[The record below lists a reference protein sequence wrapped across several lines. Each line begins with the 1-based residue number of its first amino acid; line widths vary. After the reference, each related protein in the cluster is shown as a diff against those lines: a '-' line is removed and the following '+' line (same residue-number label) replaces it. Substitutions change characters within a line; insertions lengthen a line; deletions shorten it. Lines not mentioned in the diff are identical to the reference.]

1 MTTGYPVRLPACS
14 DILAIDGSIAT
25 MRTMTVLSQDTNPPP
40 IRFLFR
46 LPSLT
51 LQLLWRFW
59 PQLMALWLLGLIG
72 NSLLN
77 ELAVMI
83 GRLNAFAGLSTLALV
98 VLLKLV
104 IIVALFETV
113 RPGLPSLDAA
123 SRAAAARPEID
134 ATAGSVAPS
143 FTSILAL
150 TLVPFFAYYAAWGF
164 LGDTVRD
171 YSRLSLDLML
181 FGEDYNP
188 LKFGS
193 SAWLLVSV
201 AVAWVVRRFA
211 KFMHTRSK
219 APIWA
224 VIIVV
229 CEANWAFIGLFV
241 ISTWQGDIRS
251 WIAKLPETVG
261 HFFGFLNPV
270 GNAAAATL
278 FPPTAEDASLSL
290 SRQMRGLFLYALYPV
305 VWLTLAALVYGYDIN
320 GERPLTEG
328 RLARAVSRW
337 QSLPKAIRDFVSHFI
352 AGTAKR
358 YRALAEGVGLTLGS
372 GLGLLLAVILLYR
385 LLDWGAAWAWYGTSR
400 LIGVHDLPLWHM
412 LAQAISLFLGSPSA
426 PGDGVLVMPIKI
438 CLLAAALEI
447 GFAQGRQ
454 WRRGVD

>member
-1 MTTGYPVRLPACS
+1 MAT
-14 DILAIDGSIAT
+14 DGSIAT
-25 MRTMTVLSQDTNPPP
+25 MRVMTVLSPDTRPPL
-40 IRFLFR
+40 RLSFR

-51 LQLLWRFW
+51 LRLLWRFW

-83 GRLNAFAGLSTLALV
+83 GRLNALAGLSTLALV

-113 RPGLPSLDAA
+113 RPGLASLDAA
-123 SRAAAARPEID
+123 SRAAAASPETD
-134 ATAGSVAPS
+134 TGDGAATPS

-164 LGDTVRD
+164 LGDTVRE
-171 YSRLSLDLML
+171 YSRLSLDLMP

-201 AVAWVVRRFA
+201 AIAWAVRRFA
-211 KFMHTRSK
+211 KFMHSRSK
-219 APIWA
+219 APVWA

-241 ISTWQGDIRS
+241 ISTWEGDIRS
-251 WIAKLPETVG
+251 RVAKLPETIG

-270 GNAAAATL
+270 GDAAAATI
-278 FPPTAEDASLSL
+278 FPPTAEDASLSF

-328 RLARAVSRW
+328 RLARTVSRW
-337 QSLPKAIRDFVSHFI
+337 RSLPKAIRDFISHFI

-372 GLGLLLAVILLYR
+372 GLGLMLSVILLYR
-385 LLDWGAAWAWYGTSR
+385 LLDWSSAWAWYGLSR
-400 LIGVHDLPLWHM
+400 LIGPHDLPLWQM
-412 LAQAISLFLGSPSA
+412 IAQAISLVFGSPSA
-426 PGDGVLVMPIKI
+426 PGDGVLIMPIKI

-447 GFAQGRQ
+447 GFAQGRE
-454 WRRGVD
+454 WRRGGS

>member
-1 MTTGYPVRLPACS
+1 MTA
-14 DILAIDGSIAT
+14 
-25 MRTMTVLSQDTNPPP
+25 LSHASPL
-40 IRFLFR
+40 IRPLFR

-72 NSLLN
+72 NALLN

-83 GRLNAFAGLSTLALV
+83 GRLNALAGLSTLALV

-104 IIVALFETV
+104 IIVGLFETV
-113 RPGLPSLDAA
+113 RPGLPALDAA
-123 SRAAAARPEID
+123 SRAAAARPE
-134 ATAGSVAPS
+134 AETGETVTKPG

-164 LGDTVRD
+164 LGDTVRE

-181 FGEDYNP
+181 AGEEYAP

-193 SAWLLVSV
+193 SAWLLISV
-201 AVAWVVRRFA
+201 AVAWAVRRFA

-219 APIWA
+219 GPIWA
-224 VIIVV
+224 IVIVV
-229 CEANWAFIGLFV
+229 CEANWAFIGLYV
-241 ISTWQGDIRS
+241 VSTWEGDIRS
-251 WIAKLPETVG
+251 WVARLPETVG
-261 HFFGFLNPV
+261 HFLGFLNPV
-270 GNAAAATL
+270 GDAAAATA
-278 FPPTAEDASLSL
+278 FPPTAEAASISLSK
-290 SRQMRGLFLYALYPV
+290 QMRGLFLYALYPV

-328 RLARAVSRW
+328 RMARAVSRW
-337 QSLPKAIRDFVSHFI
+337 EALPKAIRDFISHFI

-358 YRALAEGVGLTLGS
+358 YRALAEGVGLTLNS
-372 GLGLLLAVILLYR
+372 GVGLTLSVILLYR
-385 LLDWGAAWAWYGTSR
+385 VLDWGAAWAWYGISR
-400 LIGVHDLPLWHM
+400 LIGPYDLPLWQM
-412 LAQAISLFLGSPSA
+412 IAQAITLFFGTPSS
-426 PGDGVLVMPIKI
+426 PGDGVLIMPIKI

-454 WRRGVD
+454 WRRSGNGTTEPDDFNSSRPQASNRAGIN

>member
-1 MTTGYPVRLPACS
+1 
-14 DILAIDGSIAT
+14 
-25 MRTMTVLSQDTNPPP
+25 MTVLSPDTRPPL
-40 IRFLFR
+40 RLSFR

-51 LQLLWRFW
+51 LRLLWRFW

-83 GRLNAFAGLSTLALV
+83 GRLNALAGLSTLALV

-113 RPGLPSLDAA
+113 RPGLASLDAA
-123 SRAAAARPEID
+123 SRAAAASPETD
-134 ATAGSVAPS
+134 TGDGAATPS

-164 LGDTVRD
+164 LGDTVRE
-171 YSRLSLDLML
+171 YSRLSLDLMP

-201 AVAWVVRRFA
+201 AIAWAVRRFA
-211 KFMHTRSK
+211 KFMHSRSK
-219 APIWA
+219 APVWA

-241 ISTWQGDIRS
+241 ISTWEGDIRS
-251 WIAKLPETVG
+251 RVAKLPETIG

-270 GNAAAATL
+270 GDAAAATI
-278 FPPTAEDASLSL
+278 FPPTAEDASLSF

-328 RLARAVSRW
+328 RLARTVSRW
-337 QSLPKAIRDFVSHFI
+337 RSLPKAIRDFISHFI

-372 GLGLLLAVILLYR
+372 GLGLMLSVILLYR
-385 LLDWGAAWAWYGTSR
+385 LLDWSSAWAWYGLSR
-400 LIGVHDLPLWHM
+400 LIGPHDLPLWQM
-412 LAQAISLFLGSPSA
+412 IAQAISLVFGSPSA
-426 PGDGVLVMPIKI
+426 PGDGVLIMPIKI

-447 GFAQGRQ
+447 GFAQGRE
-454 WRRGVD
+454 WRRGGS

>member
-1 MTTGYPVRLPACS
+1 MVEDG
-14 DILAIDGSIAT
+14 LAIDGSIAT
-25 MRTMTVLSQDTNPPP
+25 VRFMTAFSQDTSQP
-40 IRFLFR
+40 IRLLFR
-46 LPSLT
+46 LPLLT
-51 LQLLWRFW
+51 LRLLWRFW
-59 PQLMALWLLGLIG
+59 PQLMVLWLLGLIG

-77 ELAVMI
+77 EFAVMI
-83 GRLNAFAGLSTLALV
+83 GRLNALAGLSTLALV

-113 RPGLPSLDAA
+113 RPGLPALDAA
-123 SRAAAARPEID
+123 SRVAAARPD
-134 ATAGSVAPS
+134 SDGGDSPAMPG
-143 FTSILAL
+143 FTSLLAL

-164 LGDTVRD
+164 LGDTVRE
-171 YSRLSLDLML
+171 YSRLSIDLTM

-201 AVAWVVRRFA
+201 AVAWAVRRFA
-211 KFMHTRSK
+211 KFMHKRSK

-224 VIIVV
+224 IIIVV
-229 CEANWAFIGLFV
+229 CEANWAFIGLYV
-241 ISTWQGDIRS
+241 ISTWEGDIRS
-251 WIAKLPETVG
+251 WVANLPETIG
-261 HFFGFLNPV
+261 HFLGLLNPV
-270 GNAAAATL
+270 GDAAAATV
-278 FPPTAEDASLSL
+278 FPPTAEAASISF

-328 RLARAVSRW
+328 RLTRAVSRW
-337 QSLPKAIRDFVSHFI
+337 EALPKAIRDFISHFI

-358 YRALAEGVGLTLGS
+358 YRALAEGVGLTLSS
-372 GLGLLLAVILLYR
+372 GIGLTLGVIVLYR
-385 LLDWGAAWAWYGTSR
+385 MLDWSSAWAWYGVSR
-400 LIGVHDLPLWHM
+400 FIGPHDLPLWQM
-412 LAQAISLFLGSPSA
+412 IAQAITLFFGSPSS

-454 WRRGVD
+454 WRRSGD

>member
-1 MTTGYPVRLPACS
+1 MTA
-14 DILAIDGSIAT
+14 
-25 MRTMTVLSQDTNPPP
+25 LSQDTSPQ
-40 IRFLFR
+40 IRLLFR
-46 LPSLT
+46 LPLLT
-51 LQLLWRFW
+51 LQLLRRFW

-72 NSLLN
+72 NSLLD

-83 GRLNAFAGLSTLALV
+83 GRLNALAGLSTLALV
-98 VLLKLV
+98 VLFKLV

-113 RPGLPSLDAA
+113 RPGLPALDAA
-123 SRAAAARPEID
+123 SHNAAARPEAETGD
-134 ATAGSVAPS
+134 NAVTPG

-164 LGDTVRD
+164 LGDTVRE

-181 FGEDYNP
+181 FGEGYNP

-201 AVAWVVRRFA
+201 GIAWVVRRFA
-211 KFMHTRSK
+211 RSMHQRSK

-224 VIIVV
+224 IVIVI

-251 WIAKLPETVG
+251 WVAKFPEMVG
-261 HFFGFLNPV
+261 HFLGFLNPV
-270 GNAAAATL
+270 GNAAAATV
-278 FPPTAEDASLSL
+278 FPPTAEAASFSLSK
-290 SRQMRGLFLYALYPV
+290 QIRGLFFYALYPV

-320 GERPLTEG
+320 GERPLAEG
-328 RLARAVSRW
+328 RMARAVSRW
-337 QSLPKAIRDFVSHFI
+337 EALPKAARDFISHFI

-358 YRALAEGVGLTLGS
+358 YRALAEGVGLTLSS
-372 GLGLLLAVILLYR
+372 GLGLMLGVILIYR
-385 LLDWGAAWAWYGTSR
+385 VLDWGSAWAWYGISR
-400 LIGVHDLPLWHM
+400 SIGPHDLPLWQM
-412 LAQAISLFLGSPSA
+412 IAQVISLFFGSPSS
-426 PGDGVLVMPIKI
+426 PGDGVLIMPIKV

-454 WRRGVD
+454 WRRSGN

>member
-1 MTTGYPVRLPACS
+1 MTA
-14 DILAIDGSIAT
+14 
-25 MRTMTVLSQDTNPPP
+25 LSHASPL
-40 IRFLFR
+40 IRPLFR

-72 NSLLN
+72 NALLN

-83 GRLNAFAGLSTLALV
+83 GRLNALAGLSTLALV

-104 IIVALFETV
+104 IIVGLFETV
-113 RPGLPSLDAA
+113 RPGLPALDAA
-123 SRAAAARPEID
+123 SRAAAARPE
-134 ATAGSVAPS
+134 AETGETVAEPG

-164 LGDTVRD
+164 LGDTVRE

-181 FGEDYNP
+181 AGEGYAP

-193 SAWLLVSV
+193 SAWLLISV

-224 VIIVV
+224 IVIVV
-229 CEANWAFIGLFV
+229 CEANWAFIGLYV
-241 ISTWQGDIRS
+241 VSTWEGDIRS
-251 WIAKLPETVG
+251 WVARLPETVG
-261 HFFGFLNPV
+261 HFLGFLNPV
-270 GNAAAATL
+270 GDAAAATA
-278 FPPTAEDASLSL
+278 FPPTAEAASISLSK
-290 SRQMRGLFLYALYPV
+290 QMRGLFLYALYPV

-328 RLARAVSRW
+328 RMARAVSRW
-337 QSLPKAIRDFVSHFI
+337 EALPKAIRDFISHFI

-358 YRALAEGVGLTLGS
+358 YRALAEGVGLTLNS
-372 GLGLLLAVILLYR
+372 GVGLTLSVILLYR
-385 LLDWGAAWAWYGTSR
+385 VLDWGAAWAWYGISR
-400 LIGVHDLPLWHM
+400 LIGPYDLPLWQM
-412 LAQAISLFLGSPSA
+412 IAQAITLFFGSPSS
-426 PGDGVLVMPIKI
+426 PGDGVLIMPIKI

-454 WRRGVD
+454 WRRSGNGTPEPDDFNSSRPQASNRAGIIN

>member
-1 MTTGYPVRLPACS
+1 MAT
-14 DILAIDGSIAT
+14 DGSIAT
-25 MRTMTVLSQDTNPPP
+25 MRVMTVLSPDTRPPL
-40 IRFLFR
+40 RLSFR

-51 LQLLWRFW
+51 LRLLWRFW

-83 GRLNAFAGLSTLALV
+83 GRLNALAGLSTLALV

-113 RPGLPSLDAA
+113 RPGLASLDAA
-123 SRAAAARPEID
+123 SRAAAASPETD
-134 ATAGSVAPS
+134 TGDGAATPS

-164 LGDTVRD
+164 LGDTVRE
-171 YSRLSLDLML
+171 YSRLSLDLMP

-201 AVAWVVRRFA
+201 AIAWAVRRFA
-211 KFMHTRSK
+211 KFMHSRSK
-219 APIWA
+219 APVWA

-241 ISTWQGDIRS
+241 ISTWEDDIRS
-251 WIAKLPETVG
+251 WVAKLPETIG

-270 GNAAAATL
+270 GDAAAATI
-278 FPPTAEDASLSL
+278 FPPTAEDASLSF
-290 SRQMRGLFLYALYPV
+290 SRQMRALFLYALYPV

-337 QSLPKAIRDFVSHFI
+337 RSLPKAIRDFISHFI

-372 GLGLLLAVILLYR
+372 GLGLMLSVILLYR
-385 LLDWGAAWAWYGTSR
+385 LLDWSSAWAWYGLSR
-400 LIGVHDLPLWHM
+400 LIGPHDLPLWQM
-412 LAQAISLFLGSPSA
+412 IAQAISLVFGSPSA
-426 PGDGVLVMPIKI
+426 PGDGVLIMPIKI

-447 GFAQGRQ
+447 GFAQGRE
-454 WRRGVD
+454 WRRGGS